1 MAVQVIAAFAA
12 IFTFS
17 MVMDVPQKYL
27 YYCGFI
33 GAAGWFVYLAAAE
46 VFGVMMANF
55 LGAAAIT
62 LIAHIFARIKK
73 APVTVFLIP
82 GFLTLVPGA
91 SLYRA
96 VYYFITGTRS
106 IGARYLI
113 QTLQIA
119 GMIALGIF
127 VVDSVFDIL
136 GKQKKKGDMKQDDKK
151 KEQKSV

>member
-1 MAVQVIAAFAA
+1 MFVQVVAAFLA

-17 MVMDVPQKYL
+17 VVMDVPRRYL
-27 YYCGFI
+27 LDCGFI
-33 GAAGWFVYLAAAE
+33 GAAGWLVYLLTVKA
-46 VFGVMMANF
+46 FGVMLANL
-55 LGAAAIT
+55 LGAASIT
-62 LIAHIFARIKK
+62 LIAHLFARTKK

-91 SLYRA
+91 SLYRS
-96 VYYFITGTRS
+96 VYHFFIGTRS

-127 VVDSVFDIL
+127 VVDSMFDII
-136 GKQKKKGDMKQDDKK
+136 GKQKEKGDKDNEKK
-151 KEQKSV
+151 TEQGTK

>member
-1 MAVQVIAAFAA
+1 MITQILAAFLA

-17 MVMDVPQKYL
+17 VVMDVPKKYL
-27 YYCGFI
+27 PCCGFI
-33 GAAGWFVYLAAAE
+33 GAAGWFVYLAATK
-46 VFGVMMANF
+46 VFGVMIANF
-55 LGAAAIT
+55 FSAASIT
-62 LIAHIFARIKK
+62 LIAHLFARIKK

-96 VYYFITGTRS
+96 VYYFITGTRI
-106 IGARYLI
+106 IGASYLV

-127 VVDSVFDIL
+127 VVDSLFDIM
-136 GKQKKKGDMKQDDKK
+136 GKRKEKGEKRQDEKKQ
-151 KEQKSV
+151 